1 MVIITDHVGHMK
13 VKIAELKTHLS
24 KYVQAL
30 REGGEPVEVC
40 VREQTVA
47 YLTKAQPASSPSAEA
62 DRALADRLKRK
73 GILLQRPGFVTSR
86 RLEPGL
92 PGDQKKM
99 ENSVVEIRKEKD
111 W

>member
-1 MVIITDHVGHMK
+1 MK

-24 KYVQAL
+24 KYVQSL
-30 REGGEPVEVC
+30 RESGEPIEVC

-47 YLTKAQPASSPSAEA
+47 YLTKANTASSPSVEA
-62 DRALADRLKRK
+62 DRQLADRLKRK
-73 GILLQRPGFVTSR
+73 GILLQSSGFVTSR
-86 RLEPGL
+86 RLKPGQ
-92 PGDQKKM
+92 PGDGKQV

>member
-1 MVIITDHVGHMK
+1 MK

-47 YLTKAQPASSPSAEA
+47 YLTKAQPASSVEA
-62 DRALADRLKRK
+62 DRQLADRLQRK
-73 GILLQRPGFVTSR
+73 GILLHRSGFVTSR

-92 PGDQKKM
+92 PGDGKKV
-99 ENSVVEIRKEKD
+99 ENSVVAIRKEKD